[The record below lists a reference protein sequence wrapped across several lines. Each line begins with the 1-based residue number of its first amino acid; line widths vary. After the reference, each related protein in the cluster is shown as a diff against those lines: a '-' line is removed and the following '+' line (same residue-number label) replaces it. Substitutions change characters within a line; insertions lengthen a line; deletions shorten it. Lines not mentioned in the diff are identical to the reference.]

1 MSIDIN
7 LINTVGPTG
16 FKELLAANGIQD
28 TTIQAGGKGLIIALK
43 VDGKDFVLGRQRGGP
58 RYFYSVDGAASVL
71 IQHGITG
78 FYVDTTGWLPRTLT
92 KNKKRQSLLGGA
104 SGDI

>member
-1 MSIDIN
+1 MIMSIDLMSI
-7 LINTVGPTG
+7 VGPMG
-16 FKELLAANGIQD
+16 FKELLAANSVQD
-28 TTIQAGGKGLIIALK
+28 TIIQAGDKGLIIAMK
-43 VDGKDFVLGRQRGGP
+43 VGGKDFVLGRRRGGP

-78 FYVDTTGWLPRTLT
+78 FYVDTIGWLPRTLT
-92 KNKKRQSLLGGA
+92 KNQKRLFLPGGT